1 MARAKHHTKNRSKK
15 EIERLQIYFG
25 SVAWGRL
32 EKGSTESFYDL
43 NSLSDRRFDF
53 SP

>member
-1 MARAKHHTKNRSKK
+1 M
-15 EIERLQIYFG
+15 
-25 SVAWGRL
+25 AWGRL
-32 EKGSTESFYDL
+32 EKGSTESFYEL